1 MKIELFDFNLD
12 ESLIAQS
19 PSDKRENSRLLLVD
33 KKNKKYEDSRFFNI
47 VNYLDKGDVLVR
59 NNTRVIPARLFG
71 FKDITNAH
79 VEVLLLKEIAKD
91 TYECLC
97 GNAKVIKVGTNVIF
111 GNRDLIGHCLEVKEE
126 GIRIIKFSYEGIFLE
141 VLEKLGKMPLPPYI
155 KTQYHD
161 NSRYQT
167 VYAVHPGSA
176 AAPTAGF
183 HFTEEIFDKLKEKGV
198 EIIDV
203 TLHIG
208 LGTFRPVKVDDTDN
222 HHMHS
227 EFYTISEDA
236 ASKLNLAKREGKRII
251 AIGTTSLRT
260 LEANYSKYNCFK
272 ATSEDTDIFITPGY
286 KFKAIDALITNFH
299 LPKSTLLMLVSALAG
314 REFTLSCYQHA
325 IEERYRFFS
334 FGDSMFI
341 FDGE

>member
-1 MKIELFDFNLD
+1 MKIELFDFDLD

-33 KKNKKYEDSRFFNI
+33 KKNKTYTDKHFYDI
-47 VNYLDKGDVLVR
+47 VDYLHEGDVLVR
-59 NNTRVIPARLFG
+59 NNTKVIPARLFG
-71 FKDITNAH
+71 FKDVTNAH
-79 VEVLLLKEIAKD
+79 VELLLLKEIEKD

-97 GNAKVIKVGTNVIF
+97 GNAKVIKVGTDVIF
-111 GNRDLIGHCLEVKEE
+111 GNRDLIGHCVEVRDE

-141 VLEKLGKMPLPPYI
+141 VLDKLGKMPLPPYI

-183 HFTEEIFDKLKEKGV
+183 HFTEEIFNKLKDKGV
-198 EIIDV
+198 EVIDV

-227 EFYTISEDA
+227 EFYTITEEA
-236 ASKLNLAKREGKRII
+236 ANKLNDAKKANKRII

-260 LEANYSKYNCFK
+260 LEANYSKYGCFK
-272 ATSEDTDIFITPGY
+272 ATNEDTDIFITPGY

-299 LPKSTLLMLVSALAG
+299 LPKSTLLMLISALAG
-314 REFTLSCYQHA
+314 REFVLSC
-325 IEERYRFFS
+325 
-334 FGDSMFI
+334 
-341 FDGE
+341 

>member
-33 KKNKKYEDSRFFNI
+33 KKNKTYTDKHFYDI
-47 VNYLDKGDVLVR
+47 VDYLHEGDVLVR
-59 NNTRVIPARLFG
+59 NNTKVIPARLFG
-71 FKDITNAH
+71 FKDVTNAH
-79 VEVLLLKEIAKD
+79 VELLLLKEIEKD

-97 GNAKVIKVGTNVIF
+97 GNAKVIKVGTDVIF
-111 GNRDLIGHCLEVKEE
+111 GNRDLIGHCVEVRDE

-141 VLEKLGKMPLPPYI
+141 VLDKLGKMPLPPYI

-183 HFTEEIFDKLKEKGV
+183 HFTEEIFNKLKDKGV
-198 EIIDV
+198 EVIDV

-227 EFYTISEDA
+227 EFYTITEEA
-236 ASKLNLAKREGKRII
+236 ANKLNGAKKANKRII

-260 LEANYSKYNCFK
+260 LEANYSKYGCFK
-272 ATSEDTDIFITPGY
+272 ATNEDTDIFITPGY

-299 LPKSTLLMLVSALAG
+299 LPKSTLLMLISALAG
-314 REFTLSCYQHA
+314 REFVLSCYEHA
-325 IEERYRFFS
+325 IKERYRFFS

-341 FDGE
+341 FDGK